1 MRDATN
7 DASEFDRRKPLSKE
21 KGKKEK
27 AKASMREMHEIRDRI
42 NELIDREER
51 RAILE
56 TKASFG

>member
-21 KGKKEK
+21 KKEEK